1 MTGKMATAT
10 KEITDQLF
18 HIAGWGIYLNGNPD
32 PRTRERVCDAV
43 SLVDILDTKVITE
56 SW

>member
-18 HIAGWGIYLNGNPD
+18 HIAGWGIYINPD
-32 PRTRERVCDAV
+32 PRTGERVCDAV
-43 SLVDILDTKVITE
+43 LLVHILDTKVITE